1 MPGSPLWLGGSV
13 AGGAATGVG
22 VAIEDV
28 RAVIDALADPETLYV
43 FGVIAARTS
52 KVGMSTSDG
61 TRSTPYVTPF
71 GLVRETSLS
80 RDVVEAAARRL
91 KRAGLLETLVDDE
104 RGDESWRISEAAL
117 AAAAIGTDA
126 PRGAGPR
133 GGCRQFEPNP
143 LPNPLIVACWSWRRR
158 PRS

>member
-1 MPGSPLWLGGSV
+1 MPGSPLWLGRSGAWV
-13 AGGAATGVG
+13 AATVIGG
-22 VAIEDV
+22 GIEDV
-28 RAVIDALADPETLYV
+28 RAVVDALADPGALYV

-80 RDVVEAAARRL
+80 RDVVEAAAGRV

-104 RGDESWRISEAAL
+104 WGYESWRI
-117 AAAAIGTDA
+117 
-126 PRGAGPR
+126 
-133 GGCRQFEPNP
+133 
-143 LPNPLIVACWSWRRR
+143 
-158 PRS
+158 